1 MKPEAAIYIIR
12 QALEVGFILAGPPLI
27 TGLVVGLIV
36 SIFQAATQIQ
46 EMTLSFIPKLIAVF
60 GVLIFLLPT
69 MIRVMQTFTRELITN
84 YSHYLQWLAI
94 LPFRSIISSA
104 LCWSSSA

>member
-12 QALEVGFILAGPPLI
+12 LALEVGVIIAGPPLI
-27 TGLVVGLIV
+27 MGLVVGLII

-60 GVLIFLLPT
+60 GVILFALP
-69 MIRVMQTFTRELITN
+69 MIIRVMETFARELITN
-84 YSHYLQWLAI
+84 YSHYLQ
-94 LPFRSIISSA
+94 
-104 LCWSSSA
+104 

>member
-12 QALEVGFILAGPPLI
+12 QALEVGFIIAGPPLI
-27 TGLVVGLIV
+27 MGLVVGLII

-60 GVLIFLLPT
+60 GVILFALP
-69 MIRVMQTFTRELITN
+69 MIIRVMETFARELITN
-84 YSHYLQWLAI
+84 YSHYLQ
-94 LPFRSIISSA
+94 
-104 LCWSSSA
+104 

>member
-12 QALEVGFILAGPPLI
+12 QALEVGFIIAGPPLM
-27 TGLVVGLIV
+27 TGLVVGLII

-60 GVLIFLLPT
+60 GVILFALP
-69 MIRVMQTFTRELITN
+69 MIIRVMQTFARELLTN
-84 YSHYLQWLAI
+84 YSHYLQ
-94 LPFRSIISSA
+94 
-104 LCWSSSA
+104 

>member
-12 QALEVGFILAGPPLI
+12 QALEVGFIIAGPPLM
-27 TGLVVGLIV
+27 TGLVVGLII

-60 GVLIFLLPT
+60 GV
-69 MIRVMQTFTRELITN
+69 QELSVLEPVTG
-84 YSHYLQWLAI
+84 LAEGFQRCPQH
-94 LPFRSIISSA
+94 LSVTS
-104 LCWSSSA
+104 